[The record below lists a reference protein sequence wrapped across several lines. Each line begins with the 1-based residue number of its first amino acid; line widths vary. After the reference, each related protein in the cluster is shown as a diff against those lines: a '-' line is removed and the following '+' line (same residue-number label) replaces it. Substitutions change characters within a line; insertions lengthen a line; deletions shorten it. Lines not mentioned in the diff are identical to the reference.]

1 MRPPLR
7 ILMAEIDIQSLKI
20 PSLSRRGQG
29 RLPVPGY
36 GPTTNANC
44 DFQDFVMDRTTQPT
58 PYHPGLPTMVGT
70 SPGYPGSVARYL

>member
-1 MRPPLR
+1 VAKLVSGFAAPVVPK
-7 ILMAEIDIQSLKI
+7 ILMAGVNILSLII

-44 DFQDFVMDRTTQPT
+44 DFHDSGDGQD
-58 PYHPGLPTMVGT
+58 
-70 SPGYPGSVARYL
+70 